1 MICWRI
7 VTCDDV
13 LFLCS
18 SPHPAEKKSQQLPFS
33 FSPQLGGRTACRCL
47 VLAAVKKNTLH
58 QMLFSFLCHQRTLES
73 QNLPRQTAT
82 PLLLALLSL
91 AEWIFFNFWG
101 EKEPWAS
108 STSST
113 KQGRHE
119 IVPSAKGCASF
130 CLSSNYYNCQVLW
143 ACLFVWRL
151 WALYNHCPIPFISQI
166 ALKLPSWKPLSLDL
180 KDVSFL
186 LDHKMP

>member
-91 AEWIFFNFWG
+91 ESSSISE
-101 EKEPWAS
+101 EKKSPEQAARPPQSRADMKLS
-108 STSST
+108 PLL
-113 KQGRHE
+113 RDVPLFVFLLIII
-119 IVPSAKGCASF
+119 IVRF
-130 CLSSNYYNCQVLW
+130 CGLV
-143 ACLFVWRL
+143 CLFEDFE
-151 WALYNHCPIPFISQI
+151 HCIITVLFP
-166 ALKLPSWKPLSLDL
+166 
-180 KDVSFL
+180 SFL
-186 LDHKMP
+186 RLLWNYHLGSHSLWTWKM

>member
-7 VTCDDV
+7 VTCDDI

-119 IVPSAKGCASF
+119 IVPSAKGCASLFVFLLIIIIVRF
-130 CLSSNYYNCQVLW
+130 CGLV
-143 ACLFVWRL
+143 CLFEDFE
-151 WALYNHCPIPFISQI
+151 HCIITVLFP
-166 ALKLPSWKPLSLDL
+166 
-180 KDVSFL
+180 SFL
-186 LDHKMP
+186 RLLWNYHLGSHSLWTWKM